1 MQSNNQLSKYVQP
14 PFLKKNDLVSIVS
27 PAGQI
32 AREAIDNATKI
43 LQQWDLQVE
52 IGKHVCESF
61 MGFAG
66 SDEQRRADLQAAINN
81 PDTKAIICSRGGY
94 GCGRI
99 IDEIDFSP
107 LQKNPKWL
115 VGFSDIT
122 VLHARLFRLGIQS
135 IHGAMPKNFPNYS
148 DNNESLKTLH
158 QALFGELK
166 EYFLPTHAL
175 NKQGIAKG
183 KLVGGNLSILANL
196 AATPDDI
203 DTTDAILF
211 IEDVGEFLYNIDR
224 MLNNLQRSGKLN
236 KLKGVIVGD
245 FSNTKNDSFIFDK
258 TAYEIIFSY
267 VEKLNIPVCFG
278 FPAGHDEPNYAL
290 YFGREMQLE
299 ITEKS
304 SKIIF

>member
-1 MQSNNQLSKYVQP
+1 MLSNNQLTKYIQP
-14 PFLKKNDLVSIVS
+14 PFLKKNDMISIVS

-32 AREAIDNATKI
+32 DRETIDNATKI
-43 LQQWDLQVE
+43 MQECGLQIE
-52 IGKHVCESF
+52 IGQYVCENF

-66 SDEQRRADLQAAINN
+66 SDEQRRDDLQAAINN

-99 IDEIDFSP
+99 IDEIDFTP

-135 IHGAMPKNFPNYS
+135 IHGAMPKNFSNYPE
-148 DNNESLKTLH
+148 NNESLKTLY
-158 QALFGELK
+158 QALFGELC
-166 EYFLPTHAL
+166 EYEIASHKL
-175 NKQGIAKG
+175 NKNGQAKG
-183 KLVGGNLSILANL
+183 KLVGGNLSLIANL

-236 KLKGVIVGD
+236 KLKGLIVGN

-258 TAYEIIFSY
+258 TAYEIISSY
-267 VEKLNIPVCFG
+267 VENLNIPVCFG
-278 FPAGHDEPNYAL
+278 FPAGHEEPNYAL
-290 YFGREMQLE
+290 YFGRE
-299 ITEKS
+299 ITLDINKIS
-304 SKIIF
+304 TKIIF

>member
-1 MQSNNQLSKYVQP
+1 MLSNNQLSKYIQP

-27 PAGQI
+27 PAGKI
-32 AREAIDNATKI
+32 DREAIDNATKI
-43 LQQWDLQVE
+43 LQEWGLQIE
-52 IGKHVCESF
+52 IAQCVCESF

-66 SDEQRRADLQAAINN
+66 SDKQRRTDLQAAINN

-99 IDEIDFSP
+99 IDEIDFTP

-135 IHGAMPKNFPNYS
+135 IHGAMPKNFPNYL
-148 DNNESLKTLH
+148 DNNESLKTLYL
-158 QALFGELK
+158 ALFGELG
-166 EYFLPTHAL
+166 EYEIDSHKL
-175 NKQGIAKG
+175 NKNGQAKG
-183 KLVGGNLSILANL
+183 KLVGGNLSLIANL

-203 DTTDAILF
+203 EPTDAILF

-236 KLKGVIVGD
+236 KLKGLIVGD

-258 TAYEIIFSY
+258 TAYEIIFNY

-278 FPAGHDEPNYAL
+278 FPAGHEEPNYAL
-290 YFGREMQLE
+290 YFGREIMLDVNE
-299 ITEKS
+299 IS
-304 SKIIF
+304 SKITF